1 MEETTMASNEIFLD
15 AAYAIALSVSN
26 DQHHEQA
33 MALRAEL
40 KLAPNRL
47 VTTRAVLLVIGNA
60 LAKSRYRVAAIQ
72 LLASLEGDPNV
83 DIIPMSEELY
93 DRAIQLYKDRLDKEW
108 GITDCVS
115 FVVMQDRGL
124 TSALT
129 TDEPYQQA
137 GFRALLREG

>member
-1 MEETTMASNEIFLD
+1 MEETTMASNEVFLD

-26 DQHHEQA
+26 DQHHEEA

-40 KLAPNRL
+40 KLAPKRL
-47 VTTRAVLLVIGNA
+47 VTTRAVLLEIGNA
-60 LAKSRYRVAAIQ
+60 LARLRYRVAAIQ
-72 LLASLEGDPNV
+72 LLDSLEGDPDV
-83 DIIPMSEELY
+83 EIVPMSEDLY
-93 DRAIQLYKDRLDKEW
+93 ERAVQLYRTRLDKEW
-108 GITDCVS
+108 GITDCLS

-129 TDEPYQQA
+129 ADEHYQQA

>member
-1 MEETTMASNEIFLD
+1 MASNEVFLD

-33 MALRAEL
+33 MALRADL
-40 KLAPNRL
+40 KLAPKRL
-47 VTTRAVLLVIGNA
+47 VTTRAVLLEIGNA
-60 LAKSRYRVAAIQ
+60 LAKRRYRVAAIQ
-72 LLASLEGDPNV
+72 LLESLERDPNV
-83 DIIPMSEELY
+83 EIIPMSEDLY
-93 DRAIQLYKDRLDKEW
+93 VRAIQLYRDRLDKDW

-129 TDEPYQQA
+129 TDEHFQQA

>member
-1 MEETTMASNEIFLD
+1 MASNEVFLD

-33 MALRAEL
+33 MALRTEL
-40 KLAPNRL
+40 KLAPKRL
-47 VTTRAVLLVIGNA
+47 VTTRAVLLEIGNA

-72 LLASLEGDPNV
+72 LLESLEGDPSV
-83 DIIPMSEELY
+83 EIIPMSEELY
-93 DRAIQLYKDRLDKEW
+93 DRALQLYRDRLDKEW

-115 FVVMQDRGL
+115 FVVMLDRGL

-129 TDEPYQQA
+129 TDEHFQQA
-137 GFRALLREG
+137 GFRAMLRDG

>member
-1 MEETTMASNEIFLD
+1 MEEKTMASNEVFLD

-26 DQHHEQA
+26 DQRHEQA

-40 KLAPNRL
+40 KLAPKRL
-47 VTTRAVLLVIGNA
+47 VTTRAVLLEIGNA
-60 LAKSRYRVAAIQ
+60 LAKSRYRAAAIQ
-72 LLASLEGDPNV
+72 LLESLERDPNV
-83 DIIPMSEELY
+83 EIIPMSEELY
-93 DRAIQLYKDRLDKEW
+93 DRAIRLYRDRLDKEW

-129 TDEPYQQA
+129 TDEHYQQA